1 MKKNIIAAIF
11 AVFAMT
17 TGMNAKST
25 TDNMM
30 AISPIV
36 ENQTAYIYNNVSN
49 KDSKVVFSK
58 DDQGRVTSK
67 VILHMNN
74 GEWVP
79 VGAYSIFYGE
89 TENIVTYAGWD
100 SKTKTFT
107 KSPSQQSFDAT
118 KYPVVMTM
126 PE

>member
-17 TGMNAKST
+17 TGVNAKST

-107 KSPSQQSFDAT
+107 KSPSQQTFDAA